1 MVAKLPLPMTSVP
14 HFNGPSPLP
23 SPPQATSHCS
33 PWLTPLAYFL
43 CRRWVLPAYFGR
55 ISVSG
60 QDNLP
65 LRGPVILAPTHRSR
79 WDSLLLP
86 LAVGR
91 PVTGRDLHFMV
102 TADEVTGVQGWFIR
116 RLGGFAVNTRCP
128 SISSLRHGI
137 DLLRTGHMMVIFP
150 EGDIFRDGS
159 VHRLKPGLAR
169 LAVQA
174 ESLHPGSDIK
184 IVPVSFDYS
193 DPDVGWRTEVDV
205 LIGPPLAVSD
215 YLQQAG
221 PGDSSGSVSDPRLK
235 IAAKHLTAELT
246 EAITTLAAAQQP
258 YPHHCSPKAMFE
270 DRSPGTIAPSR

>member
-1 MVAKLPLPMTSVP
+1 MVAKLTLPMTSVP
-14 HFNGPSPLP
+14 HSNGPSSLP
-23 SPPQATSHCS
+23 PSAQTTSHCS

-55 ISVSG
+55 IFVSG

-65 LRGPVILAPTHRSR
+65 TRGPVILAPTHRSR

-86 LAVGR
+86 WAVGR
-91 PVTGRDLHFMV
+91 PVTGRDLHYMV
-102 TADEVTGVQGWFIR
+102 TADEVTGIQGWFIR

-137 DLLRTGHMMVIFP
+137 DLLQAGHMLVIFP

-174 ESLHPGSDIK
+174 ESLHPSLDTK

-193 DPDVGWRTEVDV
+193 DPHVGWRTDVDV
-205 LIGPPLAVSD
+205 LIGPPLTVAD

-221 PGDSSGSVSDPRLK
+221 PDHLK
-235 IAAKHLTAELT
+235 AAAKHLTADLT
-246 EAITTLAAAQQP
+246 QAITTLATAQQQ
-258 YPHHCSPKAMFE
+258 YPHHRRPQAMVE